1 LCYGRRNKRGD
12 GGGRNFQPPFQETG
26 TCDGRQIEGAPV
38 PGVLAFRSQRR
49 ARFGWPA
56 AFYVAAG
63 FAAFEAFAWLAVNPG
78 RALEPSLPSQ
88 AGF

>member
-1 LCYGRRNKRGD
+1 MAAAGIFSRRFKK
-12 GGGRNFQPPFQETG
+12 QEHAMATRSKVRLFLVFWLF
-26 TCDGRQIEGAPV
+26 C
-38 PGVLAFRSQRR
+38 SQRR

-56 AFYVAAG
+56 AFYIAAG
-63 FAAFEAFAWLAVNPG
+63 FAAFGAFAWLAVNPG